1 VKSEIERQISH
12 NITYMW
18 NLKEDDTNEVI
29 YKTETDSDRE
39 NKLVTARGR
48 GLREGWSEY
57 LGLADANC
65 YIENG

>member
-1 VKSEIERQISH
+1 
-12 NITYMW
+12 MW

-39 NKLVTARGR
+39 NKPVTARGR

-57 LGLADANC
+57 LGLAGANS

>member
-1 VKSEIERQISH
+1 
-12 NITYMW
+12 MW